1 MSWMVYM
8 FFFLMIRRPPRSTR
22 TDTLFPYTTLFRSV
36 RYGSTVGDG
45 GAYRVYANG
54 YDREG
59 LPGGSAADVPDG
71 GKGIRAGF
79 LADFGGEA
87 DGFTFQGD
95 YFYNDLFGIGRDTG
109 HNVQARWSHHFASG
123 SKLQLQAYYDKV
135 DRRVTGLRDRLETF
149 DVTAQHDIALGSHR
163 IVWGAGVQIGR

>member
-1 MSWMVYM
+1 M
-8 FFFLMIRRPPRSTR
+8 LRRPPRSTR
-22 TDTLFPYTTLFRSV
+22 TDTLFPYTTRFRSGGVVRGTASTRERTAAV

-79 LADFGGEA
+79 RADFGGAA

-109 HNVQARWSHHFASG
+109 
-123 SKLQLQAYYDKV
+123 
-135 DRRVTGLRDRLETF
+135 
-149 DVTAQHDIALGSHR
+149 
-163 IVWGAGVQIGR
+163 QIGRASCRERGCQSG

>member
-1 MSWMVYM
+1 MYCL
-8 FFFLMIRRPPRSTR
+8 FFLRIRRPPRSTR
-22 TDTLFPYTTLFRSV
+22 TDTLFPYTTLFRS
-36 RYGSTVGDG
+36 
-45 GAYRVYANG
+45 
-54 YDREG
+54 
-59 LPGGSAADVPDG
+59 ADVSDG

-79 LADFGGEA
+79 RADFGGEA

-123 SKLQLQAYYDKV
+123 SKLQLQAYYDQV

-149 DVTAQHDIALGSHR
+149 DVRSEEHTSETQSHMR
-163 IVWGAGVQIGR
+163 IS